1 MSNNNKSI
9 FIKAVALVLVGLM
22 LLGCVSVIIPLF

>member
-1 MSNNNKSI
+1 MSNNNKNI